1 MILFTRA
8 KSIILKKK
16 NKRKKRKLKKL
27 LLWKE
32 KKSFQVVY
40 LVILLTRLIS
50 IQASQIY
57 LSEEKTNLPNKFY
70 LLETEIKYGTE
81 KKKLM
86 ILSCGQYYL
95 DWVHESI
102 IRFFFSVPYF
112 TQQRAGGYLLLLR
125 SALQPNTAH
134 ETKSLY
140 RRVK

>member
-8 KSIILKKK
+8 KSIMLKKK
-16 NKRKKRKLKKL
+16 TREKKRKLKKL

-70 LLETEIKYGTE
+70 LLEIEIKYGTE
-81 KKKLM
+81 KK
-86 ILSCGQYYL
+86 
-95 DWVHESI
+95 
-102 IRFFFSVPYF
+102 
-112 TQQRAGGYLLLLR
+112 
-125 SALQPNTAH
+125 
-134 ETKSLY
+134 SL
-140 RRVK
+140 